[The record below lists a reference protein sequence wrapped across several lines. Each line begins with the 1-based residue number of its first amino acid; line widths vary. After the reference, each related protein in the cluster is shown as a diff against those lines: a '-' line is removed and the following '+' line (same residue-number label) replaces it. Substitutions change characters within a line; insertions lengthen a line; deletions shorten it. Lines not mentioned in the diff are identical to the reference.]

1 MIRNQ
6 IIPYLK
12 LIHGSFNLLMM
23 FLFIYQWSLGLSIR
37 KKRKAGEQPD
47 AKVIRKHRRNGP
59 IFFILGCLGYL
70 AGISIVYIDK
80 GKIIQYPLH
89 LIAGS
94 LIAISLVSTYLI
106 SKKIRVTKSPYRTSH
121 FMLSILIVS
130 LYLIQVFLGLS
141 ILF

>member
-1 MIRNQ
+1 MIDQ

-12 LIHGSFNLLMM
+12 LTHGSFNLLMM

-37 KKRKAGEQPD
+37 KKRIAGEQPE
-47 AKVIRKHRRNGP
+47 AMVIRKHRSNGP
-59 IFFILGCLGYL
+59 IFVIVGCFGYF

-94 LIAISLVSTYLI
+94 LIAISLVLTYLI
-106 SKKIRVTKSPYRTSH
+106 SKKIRVTKSLYRTFH

-130 LYLIQVFLGLS
+130 LYIIQVFLGLS